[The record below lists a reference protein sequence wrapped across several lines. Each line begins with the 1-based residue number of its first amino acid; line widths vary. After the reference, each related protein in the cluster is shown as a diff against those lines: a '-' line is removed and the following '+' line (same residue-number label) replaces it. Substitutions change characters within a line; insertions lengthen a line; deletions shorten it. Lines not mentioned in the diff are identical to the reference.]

1 MEKDFTQE
9 DYELSKVL
17 FRDMLKMFRSK
28 HEGNTAIDECTLR
41 NFAGFYSWCIVT
53 GIIPFDIKIPNYK
66 IIMNLEIG
74 LDLYF
79 GSDGHKPSSYIDS
92 YQHTPSSELGMLTSI
107 RRLVTPQRYYGME
120 VKDFNGNKIYKIIED
135 YKKEYEIK

>member
-9 DYELSKVL
+9 DYEISKVM

-28 HEGNTAIDECTLR
+28 HEGNTAIDEYTLR
-41 NFAGFYSWCIVT
+41 NFAGFYSWCIVV
-53 GIIPFDIKIPNYK
+53 GIIPFNIKIPYNK
-66 IIMNLEIG
+66 IIVILENG

-79 GSDGHKPSSYIDS
+79 GSDGHKPSSDIDS
-92 YQHTPSSELGMLTSI
+92 YPHTPSSELGMLTSM
-107 RRLVTPQRYYGME
+107 RRLVTPSFYRMKVNDSY
-120 VKDFNGNKIYKIIED
+120 GNKIYKIIKD